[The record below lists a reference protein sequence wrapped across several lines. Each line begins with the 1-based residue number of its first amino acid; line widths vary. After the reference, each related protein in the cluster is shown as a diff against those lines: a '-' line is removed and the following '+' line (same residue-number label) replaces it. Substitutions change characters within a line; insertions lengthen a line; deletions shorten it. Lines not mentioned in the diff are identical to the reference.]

1 MLTAAGLVVAELLLD
16 GSSILAPLVPA
27 YTRRPADARDAAS
40 LTEDLANGVRLLVCS
55 DHQVQDE
62 ARVAVDAEVGPEAPD
77 LSQLLMCIAVVQRT
91 GAGHLFRGD
100 FWGRGGNAT

>member
-40 LTEDLANGVRLLVCS
+40 LTEDLANGVS
-55 DHQVQDE
+55 
-62 ARVAVDAEVGPEAPD
+62 GF
-77 LSQLLMCIAVVQRT
+77 LSVVTTRYKM
-91 GAGHLFRGD
+91 R
-100 FWGRGGNAT
+100 RE